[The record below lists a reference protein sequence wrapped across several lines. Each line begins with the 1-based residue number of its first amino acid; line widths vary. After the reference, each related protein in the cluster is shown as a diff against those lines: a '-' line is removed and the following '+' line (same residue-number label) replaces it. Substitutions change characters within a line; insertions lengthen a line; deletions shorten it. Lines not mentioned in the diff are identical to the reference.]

1 MIGAAC
7 FIGIIST
14 GGLIDGATG
23 ACFNPARALGPA
35 LASKNYNKLWIYIL
49 APASA
54 AFVQSAFYRCM

>member
-14 GGLIDGATG
+14 AGLIDGATG
-23 ACFNPARALGPA
+23 ACFNPARALAPA
-35 LASKNYNKLWIYIL
+35 LASNDYEKLWIYIV

-54 AFVQSAFYRCM
+54 AFV